1 MKLRVFFFAFAS
13 VWHSVHGLEHESSF
27 LRGGDVEAVMA
38 TDAEPA
44 APDGDGPFQGRDLR
58 RQLATGATCVTT
70 SVKIVMDVQNKTS
83 EDLLSCDTA
92 NGKHYIVRGVPDTVI
107 RANKHGII
115 NDDIELSMP
124 EGAYLDEDTATLVIP
139 NPGKLKFKEKIKKDG
154 DRVKKGLLFDRSRR
168 SLAVTGTHSALV
180 VRVVASGVATSKSV
194 ATLSNAVFGN
204 GADGTVDPV
213 TMKGHFKTCSHGQLN
228 IAQATD
234 RNGRSIQIR
243 NGKHERLFLL
253 STINRI
259 THVLTL
265 PTRAVTVTVSVAATQ
280 GNVDAILN
288 AVIAE
293 LNSQFGVTHPDSL
306 ANLQLYFM
314 PPGVMGGAFA
324 FMPSGISVYDN
335 GWSDASVLMH
345 EVGHNLGM
353 SHSSE
358 NGEEYGDESCI
369 MGGGF
374 SEDGPLLCYNS
385 AKSWQMGW
393 YASRNHEYNV
403 ADGIWNGRLIGQVD
417 YANGNDITSK
427 VVLKLN
433 TPSSTDYYVMFN
445 RVMSG
450 TTESMNQVMITR
462 TDENDYWE
470 NSNLIAKLGSG
481 ESVSLPHFYLWE
493 SLELTVNNID
503 LDASP
508 AYADVTIKLGCLYN
522 CGALLETWTGISGST
537 IADLMIGTNNLDHV
551 QTERLDILVGSLEA
565 PTNVGDNYGSR
576 MSGWLVPPVTGLY
589 EFWIASDD
597 QGEFYLSSDDDP
609 VNKAL
614 ICKCD
619 WASPRWWDRAPEQ
632 KSSPIS
638 LVAGQAY
645 YYEVRL
651 YALIHYVPCQL

>member
-1 MKLRVFFFAFAS
+1 
-13 VWHSVHGLEHESSF
+13 
-27 LRGGDVEAVMA
+27 
-38 TDAEPA
+38 
-44 APDGDGPFQGRDLR
+44 
-58 RQLATGATCVTT
+58 
-70 SVKIVMDVQNKTS
+70 
-83 EDLLSCDTA
+83 
-92 NGKHYIVRGVPDTVI
+92 
-107 RANKHGII
+107 
-115 NDDIELSMP
+115 
-124 EGAYLDEDTATLVIP
+124 
-139 NPGKLKFKEKIKKDG
+139 
-154 DRVKKGLLFDRSRR
+154 
-168 SLAVTGTHSALV
+168 
-180 VRVVASGVATSKSV
+180 
-194 ATLSNAVFGN
+194 
-204 GADGTVDPV
+204 
-213 TMKGHFKTCSHGQLN
+213 
-228 IAQATD
+228 
-234 RNGRSIQIR
+234 
-243 NGKHERLFLL
+243 
-253 STINRI
+253 
-259 THVLTL
+259 
-265 PTRAVTVTVSVAATQ
+265 
-280 GNVDAILN
+280 
-288 AVIAE
+288 
-293 LNSQFGVTHPDSL
+293 
-306 ANLQLYFM
+306 
-314 PPGVMGGAFA
+314 
-324 FMPSGISVYDN
+324 
-335 GWSDASVLMH
+335 MH

-374 SEDGPLLCYNS
+374 SEDGPLLCFNG
-385 AKSWQMGW
+385 AKSWQLGW

-433 TPSSTDYYVMFN
+433 TPSSSDYYVMFN

-493 SLELTVNNID
+493 SLDLTVNYID
-503 LDASP
+503 LDSSP
-508 AYADVTIKLGCLYN
+508 AYADVTVKLGCLYN
-522 CGALLETWTGISGST
+522 CGATLDTWTDISGMT
-537 IADLMIGTNNLDHV
+537 IADLMIGTNDLANIPDRS
-551 QTERLDILVGSLEA
+551 ERLVGSLEA

-609 VNKAL
+609 ANKAR
-614 ICKCD
+614 ICYTPE
-619 WASPRWWDRAPEQ
+619 AVSHLFFTAFPEQ

-651 YALIHYVPCQL
+651 YALIHFMCLCRTHKSSSFTLFRLMYF

>member
-70 SVKIVMDVQNKTS
+70 SVKIVMDMQNKTS
-83 EDLLSCDTA
+83 KDLLSCDTA
-92 NGKHYIVRGVPDTVI
+92 NGKHYIVRGVPDSIIQV
-107 RANKHGII
+107 NKYGII
-115 NDDIELSMP
+115 NDVIELSMP

-154 DRVKKGLLFDRSRR
+154 DRVKEGLLFDRSRR
-168 SLAVTGTHSALV
+168 SLAVTGTRSALV
-180 VRVVASGVATSKSV
+180 VRVVASGVEPAKSE

-204 GADGTVDPV
+204 GADGTVDPL
-213 TMKGHFKTCSHGQLN
+213 TMKGHFETCSYGQLN
-228 IAQATD
+228 IAQAND
-234 RNGRSIQIR
+234 RDGR
-243 NGKHERLFLL
+243 
-253 STINRI
+253 
-259 THVLTL
+259 
-265 PTRAVTVTVSVAATQ
+265 RAVTVTVSIAATPENL
-280 GNVDAILN
+280 NVIAN

-293 LNSQFGVTHPDSL
+293 LNSQFGVTNPNSL
-306 ANLQLYFM
+306 SDLQLYFM
-314 PPGVMGGAFA
+314 PPGVMGAAFA
-324 FMPSGISVYDN
+324 YGTSSYYDN

-493 SLELTVNNID
+493 SLELTVNGDSVGETHVEIGGQV
-503 LDASP
+503 DA
-508 AYADVTIKLGCLYN
+508 IKASVEKVASAPVSN
-522 CGALLETWTGISGST
+522 EDGALVEEVAASVAIPLAVLTPAASGVAINVAVGT
-537 IADLMIGTNNLDHV
+537 LVVIITCTLML
-551 QTERLDILVGSLEA
+551 
-565 PTNVGDNYGSR
+565 
-576 MSGWLVPPVTGLY
+576 
-589 EFWIASDD
+589 
-597 QGEFYLSSDDDP
+597 
-609 VNKAL
+609 
-614 ICKCD
+614 
-619 WASPRWWDRAPEQ
+619 
-632 KSSPIS
+632 
-638 LVAGQAY
+638 
-645 YYEVRL
+645 
-651 YALIHYVPCQL
+651 